1 MFSALNVREAQAKLA
16 ALDRVQGVIEF
27 DLSGKILS
35 ANSNFL
41 AVVGYTLPEI
51 VGQHHS
57 MFMDPAQRDSPEY
70 RALWERLR
78 SGTFESGQFQR
89 VGRGGRRIC
98 IQASYNPVLDSRG
111 RPYKVVKFATD
122 ITQQRTEEADRAG
135 QIEAIHKVQ
144 AVIAFDLD
152 GTVLEANDNFLAAM
166 GYTRGEVVGQHHSL
180 FVEPGQRDSEAYRA
194 FWAALR
200 NGTYQ
205 AAQFRRVG
213 KGGREVWIQA
223 SYNPIFDAA
232 GRPYKVVKFATDI
245 TDQVRLLADL
255 RTLIDRNF
263 GEIEQAVTHSTR
275 AAALASSAADSTSGN
290 VQTVAAAAEELA
302 ASVAEMSQSIV
313 RSQGATDTAYAC
325 VQEADG
331 HTKRLAET
339 ATAMTSIVG
348 LIQNIAGQINLL
360 ALNATI
366 EAARAGA
373 AGRGFAVVASEVKAL
388 AEQTAK
394 ATEEISGQ
402 IARVQDSTGQAVTAI
417 GAITGRIQEISG
429 VATTIAA
436 AVEEQGAATQ
446 EIVRNLT
453 QAAQGTGAVTSTIT
467 GVAGAAEETGAAASQ
482 VLGAASELSRQSEHL
497 SAEVGRFLATV
508 RAA

>member
-1 MFSALNVREAQAKLA
+1 MFSAVKIREAQSKLA
-16 ALDRVQGVIEF
+16 ALDRVQAVIEF
-27 DLSGKILS
+27 DLAGKILS
-35 ANSNFL
+35 ANANFL
-41 AVVGYTLPEI
+41 DVVGYTLPEI

-57 MFMDPAQRDSPEY
+57 LFVDPAQRDSPEY
-70 RALWERLR
+70 RAFWERLR

-89 VGRGGRRIC
+89 VGRGGRQIW
-98 IQASYNPVLDSRG
+98 IQASYNPVLDVRG

-122 ITQQRTEEADRAG
+122 ITRQRTEEADRAG
-135 QIEAIHKVQ
+135 QITAIHKVQ

-152 GTVLEANDNFLAAM
+152 GTVLDANENFLAAM
-166 GYTRGEVVGQHHSL
+166 GYTREEVVGQHHSL
-180 FVEPGQRDSEAYRA
+180 FVEPAHRDSESYRA

-200 NGTYQ
+200 TGTYQ
-205 AAQFRRVG
+205 AAQFRRLG

-223 SYNPIFDAA
+223 SYNPIFDAS

-245 TDQVRLLADL
+245 TEQVRLLADL

-263 GEIEQAVTHSTR
+263 GEIEHAVAHSTK

-366 EAARAGA
+366 EAARAGE

-388 AEQTAK
+388 ADQAAR
-394 ATEEISGQ
+394 ATGQ
-402 IARVQDSTGQAVTAI
+402 INGEIASVQRVSQEVVGALSSIGSSVSVMRETVVATAAAIEEQSAVTRDLAENMQSAAGAVTAI
-417 GAITGRIQEISG
+417 TGNIGAIVQS
-429 VATTIAA
+429 
-436 AVEEQGAATQ
+436 
-446 EIVRNLT
+446 
-453 QAAQGTGAVTSTIT
+453 
-467 GVAGAAEETGAAASQ
+467 VAGVSQAVGTTRDAAK
-482 VLGAASELSRQSEHL
+482 VLAR
-497 SAEVGRFLATV
+497 
-508 RAA
+508 

>member
-1 MFSALNVREAQAKLA
+1 MFSALNVREAHAKLA

-27 DLSGKILS
+27 DLAGRILS
-35 ANSNFL
+35 ANRNFL
-41 AVVGYTLPEI
+41 DVVGYTLPEI

-57 MFMDPAQRDSPEY
+57 MFMEPAQRDAPEY
-70 RALWERLR
+70 RAFWERLR

-89 VGRGGRRIC
+89 VGRGGRSIW
-98 IQASYNPVLDSRG
+98 IQASYNPMLDVRG

-135 QIEAIHKVQ
+135 QIAAIDKVQ

-152 GTVLEANDNFLAAM
+152 GTVIAVNDNFLAAM
-166 GYTRGEVVGQHHSL
+166 GYSRAEVLGQHHSL
-180 FVEPGQRDSEAYRA
+180 FVEPAYRESEAYRA

-205 AAQFRRVG
+205 AAQFRRIG
-213 KGGREVWIQA
+213 KDGREVWIQA
-223 SYNPIFDAA
+223 SYNPILDAA

-245 TDQVRLLADL
+245 SDQVRLFANL
-255 RTLIDRNF
+255 RTLIDQNF
-263 GEIEQAVTHSTR
+263 GEIEQAVTHSTT
-275 AAALASSAADSTSGN
+275 AASLASSAADSTSGN

-313 RSQGATDTAYAC
+313 RSQSATDIAYAC
-325 VQEADG
+325 VQDADG

-339 ATAMTSIVG
+339 ATAMTGIVG
-348 LIQNIAGQINLL
+348 LIQDIAGQINLL

-388 AEQTAK
+388 ADQAAR
-394 ATEEISGQ
+394 ATGQ
-402 IARVQDSTGQAVTAI
+402 INGEIASVQRVSQEVVQALSSIGSSVSVMRETVVATAAAIEEQSAVTRDLAESMQSAAGAVTEITGNI
-417 GAITGRIQEISG
+417 GAIVQS
-429 VATTIAA
+429 VANVSHAVDTTRDAA
-436 AVEEQGAATQ
+436 K
-446 EIVRNLT
+446 
-453 QAAQGTGAVTSTIT
+453 
-467 GVAGAAEETGAAASQ
+467 
-482 VLGAASELSRQSEHL
+482 VLAR
-497 SAEVGRFLATV
+497 
-508 RAA
+508 

>member
-57 MFMDPAQRDSPEY
+57 MFMDPAQRDAPEY

-89 VGRGGRRIC
+89 VGRGGRRIW

-180 FVEPGQRDSEAYRA
+180 FVEPGHRDSEAYRA

-205 AAQFRRVG
+205 AAQFRRLG

-366 EAARAGA
+366 EAARAGE

-388 AEQTAK
+388 ADQAAR
-394 ATEEISGQ
+394 ATGQ
-402 IARVQDSTGQAVTAI
+402 INGEIASVQRVSQEVVGALTSIGTSVSVMRETVVATAAAIEEQSAVTRDLAENMQSAAGAVTAI
-417 GAITGRIQEISG
+417 TGNIGAIVQS
-429 VATTIAA
+429 VADVSQAVGTTRDAA
-436 AVEEQGAATQ
+436 K
-446 EIVRNLT
+446 
-453 QAAQGTGAVTSTIT
+453 
-467 GVAGAAEETGAAASQ
+467 
-482 VLGAASELSRQSEHL
+482 VLAR
-497 SAEVGRFLATV
+497 
-508 RAA
+508 

>member
-1 MFSALNVREAQAKLA
+1 MFKSLNAREAQAKLA

-27 DLSGKILS
+27 DLTGRILT
-35 ANSNFL
+35 ANQNFL
-41 AVVGYTLPEI
+41 DVVGYTLPEI

-57 MFMDPAQRDSPEY
+57 LFMDPAQRDSAEY
-70 RALWERLR
+70 RAFWERLR
-78 SGTFESGQFQR
+78 AGTFESGQFQR
-89 VGRGGRRIC
+89 VGRGSRPIW
-98 IQASYNPVLDSRG
+98 IQASYNPILDARG

-135 QIEAIHKVQ
+135 QIAAIDKVQ

-152 GTVLEANDNFLAAM
+152 GTVIGVNDNFLAAM
-166 GYTRGEVVGQHHSL
+166 GYTRPEVIGQHHSL
-180 FVEPGQRDSEAYRA
+180 FVEPGHRDSEAYRA

-205 AAQFRRVG
+205 AAQFRRIG

-223 SYNPIFDAA
+223 SYNPILDAA

-245 TDQVRLLADL
+245 SEQVRLFANL
-255 RTLIDRNF
+255 RTLIDQNF
-263 GEIEQAVTHSTR
+263 GEIEQAVAHSTK

-313 RSQGATDTAYAC
+313 RSQSATDTAYAC
-325 VQEADG
+325 VQDADA
-331 HTKRLAET
+331 HTKRLADN

-366 EAARAGA
+366 EAARAGE

-388 AEQTAK
+388 ADQAAR
-394 ATEEISGQ
+394 ATGQ
-402 IARVQDSTGQAVTAI
+402 INGEIASVQRVSQEVVEALSLIGSSVSVMRETVVATAAAIEEQSAVTRDLAENMQSASGAVTAI
-417 GAITGRIQEISG
+417 TGNIGAIVQS
-429 VATTIAA
+429 
-436 AVEEQGAATQ
+436 
-446 EIVRNLT
+446 
-453 QAAQGTGAVTSTIT
+453 
-467 GVAGAAEETGAAASQ
+467 VAGVSQAVGTTREAAK
-482 VLGAASELSRQSEHL
+482 VLAR
-497 SAEVGRFLATV
+497 
-508 RAA
+508 

>member
-1 MFSALNVREAQAKLA
+1 MFAALNAREAHAKLA

-27 DLSGKILS
+27 DLTGRILS

-41 AVVGYTLPEI
+41 DVVGYTLPEI

-57 MFMDPAQRDSPEY
+57 LFMDPVQRESADY
-70 RALWERLR
+70 RAFWERLR
-78 SGTFESGQFQR
+78 AGSFESGQFQR
-89 VGRGGRRIC
+89 VGRGGRPIW
-98 IQASYNPVLDSRG
+98 IQASYNPMLDIRG

-122 ITQQRTEEADRAG
+122 ITRQRTEEADRAG
-135 QIEAIHKVQ
+135 QIAAIDKVQ

-152 GTVLEANDNFLAAM
+152 GTVIEVNDNFLAAM
-166 GYTRGEVVGQHHSL
+166 GYGREEVVGQHHSL
-180 FVEPGQRDSEAYRA
+180 FVEPGYRESEAYRA

-205 AAQFRRVG
+205 AAQFRRLG

-223 SYNPIFDAA
+223 SYNPILDAA

-245 TDQVRLLADL
+245 TDQVRLLTDL
-255 RTLIDRNF
+255 RVMIDRNF
-263 GEIEQAVTHSTR
+263 GEIEHAVAHSTQ

-302 ASVAEMSQSIV
+302 ASVAEMSESIV

-325 VQEADG
+325 VQDADG
-331 HTKRLAET
+331 HTKRLADT
-339 ATAMTSIVG
+339 ATAMTGIVG

-366 EAARAGA
+366 EAARAGE

-388 AEQTAK
+388 ADQAAR
-394 ATEEISGQ
+394 ATGQ
-402 IARVQDSTGQAVTAI
+402 INGEIASVQRVSQEVVGALGSIGASVSVMRETVVATAAAIEEQSAVTRDLAESMQSAAGAVTAI
-417 GAITGRIQEISG
+417 TGNIGAIVQS
-429 VATTIAA
+429 VADVSRAVDTTREAA
-436 AVEEQGAATQ
+436 K
-446 EIVRNLT
+446 
-453 QAAQGTGAVTSTIT
+453 
-467 GVAGAAEETGAAASQ
+467 
-482 VLGAASELSRQSEHL
+482 VLAR
-497 SAEVGRFLATV
+497 
-508 RAA
+508 

>member
-1 MFSALNVREAQAKLA
+1 MFKTPNVREAQAKLA

-27 DLSGKILS
+27 DLTGRILT
-35 ANSNFL
+35 ANQNFL
-41 AVVGYTLPEI
+41 DVVGYTLPEI

-57 MFMDPAQRDSPEY
+57 LFMDPAQRDSAEY
-70 RALWERLR
+70 RAFWERLR
-78 SGTFESGQFQR
+78 AGTFDSGQFQR
-89 VGRGGRRIC
+89 VGRGGRPIW
-98 IQASYNPVLDSRG
+98 IQASYNPILDARG

-135 QIEAIHKVQ
+135 QIAAIDKVQ

-152 GTVLEANDNFLAAM
+152 GTVIEVNDNFLAAM
-166 GYTRGEVVGQHHSL
+166 GYTRAEVIGQHHSL
-180 FVEPGQRDSEAYRA
+180 FVEPGHRDSEAYRA

-200 NGTYQ
+200 NGTFQ
-205 AAQFRRVG
+205 AAQFRRIG

-245 TDQVRLLADL
+245 SEQVRLFANL
-255 RTLIDRNF
+255 RTLIDQNF
-263 GEIEQAVTHSTR
+263 GEIEQAVAHSTK

-313 RSQGATDTAYAC
+313 RSQSATDTAYAC
-325 VQEADG
+325 VQDADA
-331 HTKRLAET
+331 HTKRLADN

-366 EAARAGA
+366 EAARAGE

-388 AEQTAK
+388 ADQAARATGRINGEIASVQRVSQEVVDALSLIGNSVSVMRETVVATAAAIEEQSAVTRDLAENMQS
-394 ATEEISGQ
+394 ASG
-402 IARVQDSTGQAVTAI
+402 AVTAI
-417 GAITGRIQEISG
+417 TGNIGAIVQS
-429 VATTIAA
+429 
-436 AVEEQGAATQ
+436 
-446 EIVRNLT
+446 
-453 QAAQGTGAVTSTIT
+453 
-467 GVAGAAEETGAAASQ
+467 VAGVSQAVGTTREAAK
-482 VLGAASELSRQSEHL
+482 VLAR
-497 SAEVGRFLATV
+497 
-508 RAA
+508 

>member
-1 MFSALNVREAQAKLA
+1 MFKTPNVREAQAKLA

-27 DLSGKILS
+27 DLTGRILT
-35 ANSNFL
+35 ANQNFL
-41 AVVGYTLPEI
+41 DVVGYTLPEI

-57 MFMDPAQRDSPEY
+57 LFMDPAQRDSAEY
-70 RALWERLR
+70 RAFWERLR
-78 SGTFESGQFQR
+78 AGTFDSGQFQR
-89 VGRGGRRIC
+89 VGRGGRPIW
-98 IQASYNPVLDSRG
+98 IQASYNPILDARG

-135 QIEAIHKVQ
+135 QIAAIDKVQ

-152 GTVLEANDNFLAAM
+152 GTVIEVNDNFLAAM
-166 GYTRGEVVGQHHSL
+166 GYTRAEVIGQHHSL
-180 FVEPGQRDSEAYRA
+180 FVETGHRDSEAYRA

-200 NGTYQ
+200 NGTFQ
-205 AAQFRRVG
+205 AAQFRRIG

-245 TDQVRLLADL
+245 SEQVRLFANL
-255 RTLIDRNF
+255 RTLIDQNF
-263 GEIEQAVTHSTR
+263 GEIEQAVAHSTK

-313 RSQGATDTAYAC
+313 RSQSATDTAYAC
-325 VQEADG
+325 VQDADA
-331 HTKRLAET
+331 HTKRLADN

-366 EAARAGA
+366 EAARAGE

-388 AEQTAK
+388 ADQAAR
-394 ATEEISGQ
+394 ATGQ
-402 IARVQDSTGQAVTAI
+402 INGEIASVQRVSQEVVDALSLIGNSVAVMRETVVATAAAIEEQSAVTRDLAENMQSASGAVTAI
-417 GAITGRIQEISG
+417 TGNIGAIVQS
-429 VATTIAA
+429 
-436 AVEEQGAATQ
+436 
-446 EIVRNLT
+446 
-453 QAAQGTGAVTSTIT
+453 
-467 GVAGAAEETGAAASQ
+467 VAGVSQAVGTTREAAK
-482 VLGAASELSRQSEHL
+482 VLAR
-497 SAEVGRFLATV
+497 
-508 RAA
+508 